1 VIPEPRINI
10 EKNNSKRFDQTGY
23 LLLGSPEYK
32 FQNFYQFCKWN
43 DRLAFIPTYRDR
55 LRDLLL
61 EGIDVQ
67 WGKKCIGYDEDEEG
81 VCAIFE
87 DGSRV
92 RGDFLIGA
100 DGINSP
106 SKYLSVFN
114 FFSTFS

>member
-1 VIPEPRINI
+1 MIPEPRINI

-61 EGIDVQ
+61 EGIDV
-67 WGKKCIGYDEDEEG
+67 
-81 VCAIFE
+81 
-87 DGSRV
+87 
-92 RGDFLIGA
+92 
-100 DGINSP
+100 GINSP